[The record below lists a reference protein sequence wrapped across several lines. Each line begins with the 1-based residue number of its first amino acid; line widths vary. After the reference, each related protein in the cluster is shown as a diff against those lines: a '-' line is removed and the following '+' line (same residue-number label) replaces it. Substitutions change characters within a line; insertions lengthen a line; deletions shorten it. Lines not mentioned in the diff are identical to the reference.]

1 MAAGVPRRLA
11 RSLVAALAFLLA
23 LTPSV
28 SAQLYQ
34 WTDNQGE
41 AHFGQGPD
49 SVPSRFR
56 DRARIVG
63 NVDPPPIPSGPSSA
77 TVSDGVTR
85 FTFSPGR
92 QIMVAARINGRGP
105 VRLLLD
111 TGADATLI
119 NPDALIALRVS
130 YRDAKQVP
138 LRGIGG
144 ATTGYLITL
153 DSLEVGGARVAPMR
167 VVSHDAEFERGV
179 AGLLGRDFLNH
190 FRVNID
196 NTRGIVELAPK

>member
-1 MAAGVPRRLA
+1 VGAPRRLA
-11 RSLVAALAFLLA
+11 RSLVAALALLLA

-34 WTDNQGE
+34 WTDNQGQT
-41 AHFGQGPD
+41 HFGQGPD
-49 SVPSRFR
+49 SVPPRFR

-63 NVDPPPIPSGPSSA
+63 NVDPPPIPSGPSSG
-77 TVSDGVTR
+77 TVSEGVTR
-85 FTFSPGR
+85 FTYSPGR
-92 QIMVAARINGRGP
+92 QIIVAARINGQGP
-105 VRLLLD
+105 VRLLFD

-119 NPDALIALRVS
+119 TPDALIALRVS

-144 ATTGYLITL
+144 ATTGYLVTL
-153 DSLEVGGARVAPMR
+153 DSLKVGGARVAPMP
-167 VVSHDAEFERGV
+167 VVSHDAELERGV